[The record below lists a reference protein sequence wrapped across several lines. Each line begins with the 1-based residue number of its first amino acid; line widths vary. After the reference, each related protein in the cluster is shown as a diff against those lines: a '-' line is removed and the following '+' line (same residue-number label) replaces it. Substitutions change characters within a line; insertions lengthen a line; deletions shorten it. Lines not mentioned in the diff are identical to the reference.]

1 LTPPEVRRYEAN
13 AGSGGLRRHPDDERT
28 EERDSMSRKTVTAV
42 TIGLLVAFAAPI
54 IYADAKFAF
63 VDLQRAL
70 NETEDGRRAK
80 AELKTLFDHRQ
91 EDLDS
96 RAKQFKSK
104 LEELDKQREVLTP
117 EAYQSK
123 NAELQKAL
131 IELQNTYA
139 RYQRE
144 LAEKEMELTKQIFE
158 KMEKILRRIGQTDGY
173 DMIFDKSESGL
184 VWAPTNL
191 DLTDR
196 LIQLYNAE
204 NPTKA
209 ATKAGGGN

>member
-1 LTPPEVRRYEAN
+1 MMGKRIAIALGIA
-13 AGSGGLRRHPDDERT
+13 
-28 EERDSMSRKTVTAV
+28 
-42 TIGLLVAFAAPI
+42 LVVGALAPA

-80 AELKTLFDHRQ
+80 AELKSLFDERQ
-91 EDLDS
+91 TDLDQ
-96 RAKQFKSK
+96 RAKEFKAK

-117 EAYQSK
+117 EAYQAK

-144 LAEKEMELTKQIFE
+144 LAEKELALTKAIFE
-158 KMEKILRRIGQTDGY
+158 RMEQILRRIGQSDGFE
-173 DMIFDKSESGL
+173 MIFDKSEAGL
-184 VWAPTNL
+184 VWAPEHLN
-191 DLTDR
+191 LTDK
-196 LIQLYNAE
+196 LIQMYNAE
-204 NPTKA
+204 NPTKGG
-209 ATKAGGGN
+209 ATKTKAPTKSP

>member
-1 LTPPEVRRYEAN
+1 MAKRIL
-13 AGSGGLRRHPDDERT
+13 
-28 EERDSMSRKTVTAV
+28 TAV
-42 TIGLLVAFAAPI
+42 AIALVVGTLAPV

-80 AELKTLFDHRQ
+80 AELKSLFDSRQ
-91 EDLDS
+91 TDLDQ
-96 RAKQFKSK
+96 RAKEFKAK

-117 EAYQSK
+117 EAYQAK

-144 LAEKEMELTKQIFE
+144 LAEKELELTKAIFE
-158 KMEKILRRIGQTDGY
+158 RMEQILRRIGQTEGY
-173 DMIFDKSESGL
+173 EMIFDKSEAGL
-184 VWAPTNL
+184 VWAPDHLN
-191 DLTDR
+191 LTDK
-196 LIQLYNAE
+196 LIQMYNSE
-204 NPTKA
+204 NPVK
-209 ATKAGGGN
+209 GGGASTTKTPATTPAPTKTP

>member
-1 LTPPEVRRYEAN
+1 
-13 AGSGGLRRHPDDERT
+13 
-28 EERDSMSRKTVTAV
+28 MSRKTLTAV
-42 TIGLLVAFAAPI
+42 AVALLVGAVAPSL
-54 IYADAKFAF
+54 YADAKFAF

-80 AELKTLFDHRQ
+80 TELKSLFDQRQ
-91 EDLDS
+91 TDLDQ
-96 RAKQFKSK
+96 RAKEFKTK

-117 EAYQSK
+117 EAYQAK

-158 KMEKILRRIGQTDGY
+158 KMEKILRRIGQTDGF
-173 DMIFDKSESGL
+173 DMIFDKNESGM
-184 VWAPTNL
+184 VWAPANL

-204 NPTKA
+204 NPAGGSKTKSSGTTKA
-209 ATKAGGGN
+209 P

>member
-1 LTPPEVRRYEAN
+1 MSKRILTALAIALVV
-13 AGSGGLRRHPDDERT
+13 G
-28 EERDSMSRKTVTAV
+28 AV
-42 TIGLLVAFAAPI
+42 APT

-80 AELKTLFDHRQ
+80 AELKQLFDERQ
-91 EDLDS
+91 TDLDQ
-96 RAKQFKSK
+96 RAKEFKSK
-104 LEELDKQREVLTP
+104 LEELDKQKEVLTP

-144 LAEKEMELTKQIFE
+144 LAEKELELTKAIFE
-158 KMEKILRRIGQTDGY
+158 KMEQILRRIGQSDGY
-173 DMIFDKSESGL
+173 EMIFDKSEAGL
-184 VWAPTNL
+184 VWAPDHLN
-191 DLTDR
+191 LTDK
-196 LIQLYNAE
+196 LIQMYNSE

-209 ATKAGGGN
+209 GGESTTKSSGTATP

>member
-1 LTPPEVRRYEAN
+1 MGNRILGALAIALVV
-13 AGSGGLRRHPDDERT
+13 G
-28 EERDSMSRKTVTAV
+28 AV
-42 TIGLLVAFAAPI
+42 APT

-80 AELKTLFDHRQ
+80 AELKALFDQRQ
-91 EDLDS
+91 TDLDQ
-96 RAKQFKSK
+96 RAKEFKAK

-117 EAYQSK
+117 EAYQAK

-144 LAEKEMELTKQIFE
+144 LAEKELELTKAIFE
-158 KMEKILRRIGQTDGY
+158 RMEQILRRIGQSDGFE
-173 DMIFDKSESGL
+173 MIFDKSEAGL
-184 VWAPTNL
+184 VWAPEHLN
-191 DLTDR
+191 LTDK
-196 LIQLYNAE
+196 LIQMYNAE
-204 NPTKA
+204 NPVKGGGTASKTKA
-209 ATKAGGGN
+209 PTKAP